1 MIKKVLLYL
10 MAVILIMLPFKNRPL
25 LVVDFFVGI
34 AMIEMSC
41 YSGE

>member
-1 MIKKVLLYL
+1 
-10 MAVILIMLPFKNRPL
+10 MLPFKNRPL

-41 YSGE
+41 YSGEWQDVKAVGVPACPI